1 MPFCLE
7 CNCEIRSSAS
17 HNRTTKHKQNCSIV
31 LDSNLKLVQ
40 TAFKHRILT
49 YHISSNV
56 HLTDVKLY
64 LETLKSKIINLLN
77 ECMRTNQSLH
87 VNVELYGRYMLA
99 STKEEEIKSFN
110 TKYALVYDYTNLDDF
125 YEEFKQT
132 LIRKTSEFSEAGSGW
147 ALSKLLFLELNIN
160 KHIQKVGVK

>member
-1 MPFCLE
+1 MPFCSE
-7 CNCEIRSSAS
+7 CNCEIRSCAS
-17 HNRTTKHKQNCSIV
+17 HNRTTKHKKNCSIF

-49 YHISSNV
+49 YHISSDI

-64 LETLKSKIINLLN
+64 LEELKPKIINLLN
-77 ECMRTNQSLH
+77 ECMLVNQSLR

-125 YEEFKQT
+125 FEGYKQA
-132 LIRKTSEFSEAGSGW
+132 LIKKTSEFTEASSGW

-160 KHIQKVGVK
+160 KYIQKVGVK